1 LWWQS
6 NCGHKPTFF
15 LAGQNIGFVASS
27 TAATRRNCGASADPL
42 SHAPLRE
49 RQRLRVK
56 VAARRLGGH
65 WLIFAEASVR
75 GQRQIRRLFVG
86 PRSTVCEAF
95 AEPILDE

>member
-1 LWWQS
+1 VPPEGNYAFRRRKGKRIWSANRRARGGIHYGSVPLAAALVTQWFAIRQS
-6 NCGHKPTFF
+6 
-15 LAGQNIGFVASS
+15 AM
-27 TAATRRNCGASADPL
+27 
-42 SHAPLRE
+42 
-49 RQRLRVK
+49 